1 LALSIEAARQ
11 RATVGEISQALER
24 QWGRY
29 VPHHSVGSGAYLGDF
44 RSDCNE
50 IEETVAL
57 AASFADRH
65 GRRPR
70 ILVAKMGQVR
80 CGGLMHK

>member
-1 LALSIEAARQ
+1 M
-11 RATVGEISQALER
+11 GEISQALER

-57 AASFADRH
+57 ASSFADKH

-80 CGGLMHK
+80 SVGQVRR